1 VSASPSVYSKRSLI
15 VPVYIPSLLFSA
27 GEMSIIPII
36 PASAERLGADIP
48 TAGFIAGLV
57 MLGTLL
63 ADIPAAKL
71 VDRLGERRAMIL
83 ASLGAG
89 LGILLA
95 LTAVNVWMIGLGV
108 MMMGAGVAVFSLARL
123 AWMAEHVPLD
133 QRARALA
140 ILGGMFRAGSFVG
153 PSLGAWVIHSS
164 GVVAV
169 YALASTLSVA
179 AAAVLF
185 ATRSGRLNDTVVAPE
200 ANTWSI
206 AKRESNKLFTV
217 GLGSTMLAM
226 LRTIRSVGL
235 PLWALYMHLD
245 PALAVLYIGLA
256 NAVDFGLFYTSGQVM
271 DRFGRRYAAVPTLLL
286 LGVSMCFVPAATTP
300 TMFLLV
306 AIGMSIANGLGSGV
320 IMVLGADLA
329 PKDARSEFLAAYR
342 LLTDAGQAAA
352 PMVLSGL
359 TVVVG
364 LGAAFVSLGSLG
376 FIGAFLMFRFIPRFT
391 VVAPEPTTSPT
402 N

>member
-1 VSASPSVYSKRSLI
+1 
-15 VPVYIPSLLFSA
+15 
-27 GEMSIIPII
+27 MSIIPII

-206 AKRESNKLFTV
+206 AKRESKKLFTV

-235 PLWALYMHLD
+235 PLWALYLHLD